1 MAEPPPAKETD
12 PTRTPPTET
21 ANMTLR
27 SILIPHDGSALSGAI
42 VEAVGPLL
50 VRHGERAVG
59 VTLLH
64 VRDGS
69 IESSAELDSAAK
81 RLAALGAEVTVVERT
96 SKDAAGAIVDC
107 ARETQPDLVAM
118 STHGRGGLDRF
129 VRGSVAER
137 VLRACPAPLWMVNP
151 RTQSGKVVSSILVPL
166 DDSEL
171 AARILDPLIPIARAF
186 GARVTLLFVD
196 WTSATDTPS
205 QAAKRREAR
214 ERDVREWLAEP
225 YAKLEA
231 AGLPAAVRIVQGDVA
246 EEILRA
252 AEPGTFDLLAMSTH
266 GRSGASRWLL
276 GSVAEKVLAQSRIP
290 VFVHPA
296 RDPGGR

>member
-1 MAEPPPAKETD
+1 MAETPRANEPD

-21 ANMTLR
+21 TKMTLQ

-42 VEAVGPLL
+42 VESVGPLL

-69 IESSAELDSAAK
+69 SESGAELDAAAK
-81 RLAALGAEVTVVERT
+81 RLADLGAEVTLAERIST
-96 SKDAAGAIVDC
+96 DAAGAIVDC

-118 STHGRGGLDRF
+118 STHGRGGIDRF
-129 VRGSVAER
+129 IRGSVAER
-137 VLRACPAPLWMVNP
+137 VLRACPAPLWMINP
-151 RTQSGKVVSSILVPL
+151 HSQSGNVVSSILVPL

-186 GARVTLLFVD
+186 GARLTLLFVD
-196 WTSATDTPS
+196 WAAASDTPS

-214 ERDVREWLAEP
+214 ERDVREWFAAPLAR
-225 YAKLEA
+225 LESV
-231 AGLPAAVRIVQGDVA
+231 GLSAEVRIVQGDVA
-246 EEILRA
+246 EQILRA
-252 AEPGTFDLLAMSTH
+252 AEPGAFDLLAMSTH
-266 GRSGASRWLL
+266 GRSGARRWLL
-276 GSVAEKVLAQSRIP
+276 GSVAEKVLAQCRIP

-296 RDPGGR
+296 RS